1 MNWTEISTRALL
13 KQYGDVLRELRSR
26 VVVRSY
32 NNPAADI
39 AEWIGAQAFALT
51 LQAASAKG
59 YDATDA
65 AGRRYQIKSRRITS
79 GNPSTQLGVVR
90 DLADNQFEYL
100 LAVYFEEDFQ
110 VRAAYL
116 VEHGAVVDH
125 ALFSKAQ
132 KGHILHAKS
141 ALLSDPRCRD
151 VTVECRAISHAD
163 GLRESTTDNQ
173 LLAQPSMAQCACGCG
188 EQTAGGTFRP
198 GHDSYLRA
206 AAERGAGG
214 VIRLAKLV
222 ERAQAFVDGTLSLTE
237 FGEQVRALV
246 PRSDAPAA

>member
-1 MNWTEISTRALL
+1 MSRSEVSTRGLL
-13 KQYGDVLRELRSR
+13 KQYGDILRELRSR
-26 VVVRSY
+26 GVVRSY

-39 AEWIGAQAFALT
+39 AEWIGAQAFGLT

-59 YDATDA
+59 YDAVDDG
-65 AGRRYQIKSRRITS
+65 GRRYQIKSRRITS
-79 GNPSTQLGVVR
+79 ENPSTQLGVVR
-90 DLADNQFEYL
+90 DLAEKQFEYL
-100 LAVYFEEDFQ
+100 LAIYFEEDFQ

-116 VEHGAVVDH
+116 VEHRAVVDH

-141 ALLSDPRCRD
+141 ALLSDPRCHD
-151 VTVECRAISHAD
+151 VTAECRAISHAD
-163 GLRESTTDNQ
+163 GSRESASDLQHT
-173 LLAQPSMAQCACGCG
+173 AESSMAQCACGCG

-222 ERAQAFVDGTLSLTE
+222 ERAQAFVDGALSLTE

>member
-1 MNWTEISTRALL
+1 MNWSAISTRDLL
-13 KQYGDVLRELRSR
+13 KQYGDILRELRSR
-26 VVVRSY
+26 GVVRSY

-39 AEWIGAQAFALT
+39 GEWIGAQAFGLR
-51 LQAASAKG
+51 LEAASAKG
-59 YDATDA
+59 YDAIDQ
-65 AGRRYQIKSRRITS
+65 AGKRYQIKSRRITAENS
-79 GNPSTQLGVVR
+79 STQLGVVR

-110 VRAAYL
+110 VRSAYL
-116 VEHGAVVDH
+116 IEHGAVADH

-132 KGHILHAKS
+132 RGHILHAKS
-141 ALLSDPRCRD
+141 ALLADPRCRD
-151 VTVECRAISHAD
+151 VTAECRAISHAAVP
-163 GLRESTTDNQ
+163 GELTTDNNPS
-173 LLAQPSMAQCACGCG
+173 AQSQMAQCACGCG

-214 VIRLAKLV
+214 VIQLAKLV
-222 ERAQAFVDGTLSLTE
+222 ERAQAFVEGTLTLAD
-237 FGEQVRALV
+237 FGEQVRAIV